1 MEITDNQKA
10 GLIPFFFVIFDFV
23 SSRNLSPADLYIQIT
38 LHLYFRLILFR
49 KLSASLGHRKLQ
61 RPGYL
66 HPT

>member
-23 SSRNLSPADLYIQIT
+23 SSRNLSPADLYTQIT

-49 KLSASLGHRKLQ
+49 KLSAALGHRKRQ